1 MRSEKD
7 ECSLARPSGRPFL
20 CLGHLELVAR
30 QFDAIRKLIWVPDDD
45 AHPDFRAELKKWVAK
60 VRHYVV

>member
-7 ECSLARPSGRPFL
+7 ECSLARPSRRSFL
-20 CLGHLELVAR
+20 RLDHLELVAR
-30 QFDAIRKLIWVPDDD
+30 QFDAIRKVIWVPDDV
-45 AHPDFRAELKKWVAK
+45 AHPDFRAELKKWVAN